1 MIKID
6 FRFRDRID
14 KRKKKMDWMSK
25 NVTIIKV
32 ESIIGSFGLNI
43 VRFKPD
49 TLEKMLSEKLV
60 RYNCYFGVL

>member
-25 NVTIIKV
+25 NVTVIKV
-32 ESIIGSFGLNI
+32 QSIIGSFGLNI

>member
-6 FRFRDRID
+6 FRFGDGIDR
-14 KRKKKMDWMSK
+14 RKKKMDWMSE
-25 NVTIIKV
+25 NVTVIKV
-32 ESIIGSFGLNI
+32 QSIIGSFGLNI

>member
-1 MIKID
+1 MI
-6 FRFRDRID
+6 RE
-14 KRKKKMDWMSK
+14 KKKMDWMSK

-60 RYNCYFGVL
+60 RYNCFFGVL

>member
-1 MIKID
+1 MELIGE
-6 FRFRDRID
+6 
-14 KRKKKMDWMSK
+14 KKKMDWMSK
-25 NVTIIKV
+25 NVTVIKV
-32 ESIIGSFGLNI
+32 QSIIGSFGLNI

>member
-60 RYNCYFGVL
+60 RYNCFFGVL

>member
-1 MIKID
+1 MELIGE
-6 FRFRDRID
+6 
-14 KRKKKMDWMSK
+14 KKKMDWMSK